1 MFSHEIYRTGE
12 RKRNKVKDNIITVLS
27 AIGIAI
33 LIRIFVIEAY
43 KIPTGS
49 MIPSLK
55 VGDHLIVNKF
65 IYGVKVPVFGFKLP
79 GFSKPGRGDIVVFQ
93 TPTYKRVGA
102 LRQFINLITFG
113 IFNLDNTSRNPK
125 NYVKRTI
132 GVPGDIITFKK
143 LAGTSEGASSSSLV
157 SKSIIT
163 INGQVVKRAFVKRQ
177 AQAGTRSASDIY
189 TENNGGKTYT
199 VRYVYYSAHIE
210 GSFYIPKEGDVVTLK
225 LIKPA
230 QTEATPSAPDVI
242 SPLPTVVPN
251 RYYIANGT
259 VEMNINGK
267 RTIRLSAN
275 TFQEIYNN
283 ISNRLFPKKL
293 MNLLLNGKSVKYRF
307 SDNYYFMMGDN
318 RDESED
324 SRYWGLLN
332 ENAIIGAPFMIY
344 YPFSR
349 FGSVK

>member
-12 RKRNKVKDNIITVLS
+12 KKRNKIKDNIVTILS

-33 LIRIFVIEAY
+33 VIRIFFFEAY

-79 GFSKPGRGDIVVFQ
+79 GFTSPKRGDIVVFQ
-93 TPTYKRVGA
+93 TPTYKKVGA
-102 LRQFINLITFG
+102 FKEFINLITFG
-113 IFNLDNTSRNPK
+113 IFSLDNTAANPK
-125 NYVKRTI
+125 NFVKRLI
-132 GVPGDIITFKK
+132 GSPGDIISFRKIG
-143 LAGTSEGASSSSLV
+143 GTQENLRSETLV
-157 SKSIIT
+157 SKNVIS
-163 INGQVVKRAFVKRQ
+163 INGNVIKRTFLKKQ
-177 AQAGTRSASDIY
+177 TRPGRRSSSDIY
-189 TENNGGKTYT
+189 TETIGGKSYT
-199 VRYVYYSAHIE
+199 VRYVYYSSHIE
-210 GSFYIPKEGDVVTLK
+210 GDFYIPKDGDVITLK
-225 LIKPA
+225 LIRPA
-230 QTEATPSAPDVI
+230 ASETAPSAPDVI
-242 SPLPTVVPN
+242 SPVAGLRPN

-267 RTIRLSAN
+267 RTLRINSN
-275 TFQEIYNN
+275 TFQEIYNS

-293 MNLLLNGKSVKYRF
+293 MNMLLNGKSVKYRF

-332 ENAIIGAPFMIY
+332 EHAIIGAPFMIY
-344 YPFSR
+344 YPFKR